1 MSETNQPPEEQARE
15 IIRTWLTAQNRSL
28 RNLAGEAGIQPS
40 VLSRFL
46 NGKTV
51 LDVNSALKLYV
62 ILQQRM
68 KLHDRQRFIETMGL
82 LSLAAALSRDGLFLI
97 EPHISTYAVSSR
109 LFLTGLDLHEQAA
122 YEQAIIVLRAAEGVL
137 EGGSS
142 QAAFIGCTIAQMLI
156 NLGDYRK
163 AQDEAYRIQQTYELV
178 MDPET
183 RAELYRIRNW
193 ITYYQGDYAQ
203 AEHWQR
209 ERIKIGEETSI
220 ARLTNPHFLGRMYY
234 DMGCFEK
241 SPKEA
246 DEIFHKAAL
255 CFEQSYQ
262 INLRWADDHN
272 QAFDLFRQ
280 SQVLQKQGNWR
291 EAGRLSKRTRQMF
304 GKGSLAG
311 SIALFQ
317 LELEESRLL
326 LADGDTNR
334 PKGMAE
340 NTLRGWA
347 NIKYPKG
354 IGDSLEVLGD
364 VAYMKGQPEE
374 ALAIFAARLCIYPYD
389 SYPTTRRV
397 WEEVHNLYKEIIRR
411 EGRTHYQELV
421 HRIQQQ
427 AEYHQGYFS
436 YLDQIAVDRTQDTER
451 VFSALV
457 KPSHL

>member
-51 LDVNSALKLYV
+51 LDVSSALKLYT
-62 ILQQRM
+62 ILQQGM
-68 KLHDRQRFIETMGL
+68 NLHDRQRFIETMNL
-82 LSLAAALSRDGLFLI
+82 LPLAAALSRDGLFLI
-97 EPHISTYAVSSR
+97 EPHISAYGVSSR

-122 YEQAIIVLRAAEGVL
+122 YEQAITVLRAAEGVL

-163 AQDEAYRIQQTYELV
+163 AQDEADRVQQTYELLI
-178 MDPET
+178 DPET
-183 RAELYRIRNW
+183 KAELYRVHNW
-193 ITYYQGDYAQ
+193 ITYYQGYYAQ

-234 DMGCFEK
+234 DLGCCAK
-241 SPKEA
+241 GPKEA
-246 DEIFHKAAL
+246 DALFHKAAL
-255 CFEQSYQ
+255 CFDQSYQ

-291 EAGRLSKRTRQMF
+291 EAERLRKRTRQMF
-304 GKGSLAG
+304 GNGSIAG

-317 LELEESRLL
+317 LELEEALLL
-326 LADGDTNR
+326 LADGQVNR

-340 NTLRGWA
+340 NALRGWA
-347 NIKYPKG
+347 HIKYPKG

-364 VAYMKGQPEE
+364 LAYMQGQPEE
-374 ALAIFAARLCIYPYD
+374 ALAIFAARLCVYPYD
-389 SYPTTRRV
+389 CYPTTRRV
-397 WEEVHNLYKEIIRR
+397 WEEVDNLHLEIIQR
-411 EGRTHYQELV
+411 EGRTYYQKLV
-421 HRIQQQ
+421 QRIQQQ
-427 AEYHQGYFS
+427 AEHHQGYFS
-436 YLDQIAVDRTQDTER
+436 YLNQIVPDRSTDLAR
-451 VFSALV
+451 VLSSLRSLSV
-457 KPSHL
+457 